1 MIALEVGIDNRKP
14 SLLRPE
20 GTIDFNCEWMPAIWL
35 GSTPDSM
42 IDDELEEKH
51 PLLGAG
57 ASHLK
62 IEIAAI

>member
-1 MIALEVGIDNRKP
+1 
-14 SLLRPE
+14 
-20 GTIDFNCEWMPAIWL
+20 
-35 GSTPDSM
+35 M

-62 IEIAAI
+62 IEIAAISMTSGLFERRDLPDCQPVQTARHKPSGITVLGVP